1 MPIFKPGDVVRVPF
15 PYVETP
21 AREVRPALVISA
33 AQMGPQKDLFW
44 AVMIT
49 SSANRGWPGD
59 VSIEEDHKAY
69 GLPAPSVIRTEKI
82 AVLEEGSATRLGS
95 VSDAVLK
102 DVQTRIAG
110 YLAKLAT
117 AE

>member
-1 MPIFKPGDVVRVPF
+1 MPTFNPGDVVRVPF

-21 AREVRPALVISA
+21 VREVRPALVLSA
-33 AQMGPQKDLFW
+33 EPIGPQNDLFW

-49 SSANRGWPGD
+49 SSSNRGWPGD
-59 VSIEEDHKAY
+59 VSIEQDHKAY

-95 VSDAVLK
+95 VSDAVLA
-102 DVQTRIAG
+102 DVQARVAAFLG
-110 YLAKLAT
+110 LASR
-117 AE
+117 

>member
-21 AREVRPALVISA
+21 VREVRPALVLSSA
-33 AQMGPQKDLFW
+33 QIGPQDDLFW

-59 VSIEEDHKAY
+59 VSIEEQHKAF

-82 AVLEEGSATRLGS
+82 AVLEESSATRLGS
-95 VSDAVLK
+95 VSNAILIE
-102 DVQTRIAG
+102 VQARVAA
-110 YLAKLAT
+110 YLGLDDRA
-117 AE
+117 